1 MLVSHFSRVR
11 TSLKDRE
18 VLTTCLEELG
28 YEVTEG
34 GTIRS
39 REGVREVDLSIHTK
53 NGNGIGFV
61 KDADGCYNLVADRW
75 GMGGKERRIL
85 DRMAGTLAKVQRNY
99 AERMIREQIENEG
112 FSLVERKEQDDG
124 SIRIVVRR
132 WT

>member
-1 MLVSHFSRVR
+1 MSHFSRVR
-11 TSLKDRE
+11 TALKDRE

-39 REGVREVDLSIHTK
+39 RDGVRDVDLSIRTA

-61 KDADGCYNLVADRW
+61 KGADGSYNLVADWW
-75 GMGGKERRIL
+75 GMGRKDRQIL
-85 DRMAGTLAKVQRNY
+85 DRMNGTLAKVQRRY
-99 AERMIREQIENEG
+99 AERLIHERIENEG
-112 FSLVERKEQDDG
+112 FSLVERREEEDG

>member
-11 TSLKDRE
+11 TALRDRE

-28 YEVTEG
+28 YEVSEG

-39 REGVREVDLSIHTK
+39 RDGVREVDLSVRTA

-61 KDADGCYNLVADRW
+61 KDAGGCYTLVADWW
-75 GMGGKERRIL
+75 GMRGRDRRIL
-85 DRMAGTLAKVQRNY
+85 DRMNGTLARVQRRY
-99 AERMIREQIENEG
+99 AERMIRDHIENEG
-112 FSLVERKEQDDG
+112 FSLVERREEEDG

>member
-1 MLVSHFSRVR
+1 MSHFSRVR
-11 TSLKDRE
+11 TALKDRE
-18 VLTTCLEELG
+18 VLIACLEELG

-39 REGVREVDLSIHTK
+39 REGVREVDLSIRTA

-61 KDADGCYNLVADRW
+61 KDSDGCYNLVADWWR
-75 GMGGKERRIL
+75 MGRNDRRIL
-85 DRMAGTLAKVQRNY
+85 DRMNGTLAKVQRSY
-99 AERMIREQIENEG
+99 AERIIRDRIENEG
-112 FSLVERKEQDDG
+112 FSLVERREEEDG

>member
-11 TSLKDRE
+11 TTLRDRE
-18 VLTTCLEELG
+18 VLTASLEELG

-39 REGVREVDLSIHTK
+39 RDGVREIDLSISTK

-61 KDADGCYNLVADRW
+61 KDGDGCYNLVADWW
-75 GMGGKERRIL
+75 GMGRKDRQIL
-85 DRMAGTLAKVQRNY
+85 DRMAGTLARVQRTY
-99 AERMIREQIENEG
+99 AERMIREQTEKEG
-112 FSLVERKEQDDG
+112 FSLVERREDEDG
-124 SIRIVVRR
+124 SIRIMVRR